1 MSEAVLTDNKPIAN
15 LVSLALKLLWR
26 DWQGGE
32 LRLLFLALVMAVTSV
47 TGLTVGAMDRANSRL
62 ERGAKPVYYPLP
74 NQGLCRTKQSF
85 IEFSGCT
92 QQFHGYPSTSF

>member
-1 MSEAVLTDNKPIAN
+1 MSEAVLTDKKPIAN

-47 TGLTVGAMDRANSRL
+47 TGLTVGAMDKIGRASGR
-62 ERGAKPVYYPLP
+62 ERVESLGVGVALKKK
-74 NQGLCRTKQSF
+74 T
-85 IEFSGCT
+85 T
-92 QQFHGYPSTSF
+92 